1 MTIKLENRIGDSR
14 QKEFNE
20 FLDKDIKRKLLI
32 SPTDSGKTYA
42 TIQYAKANPHKRIA
56 LLCPYI
62 SLVDNLR
69 HSYNGIP
76 CGYGKN
82 WLKNNEHNPFII
94 TTYDSIKNLSDMDM
108 FIVDEAHLMAGHSS
122 FREVIENIFKTN
134 VSTTF
139 ITGTPEVIEN
149 LFSKNDGSVLRFE
162 HYKPEKKGVQLYCG
176 EYNLQNTINNII
188 NKRKRSNNNKT
199 TIIRVNSKDV
209 INKTFETFKN
219 TTNIYYLYSDEDNV
233 LSAGQEMTDVNDLR
247 KGKISEKDIIL
258 CTSIYDAGLSFEVD
272 RDIECYAISQNPRYL
287 PNPIDMIQLSAR
299 VRKDSGYK
307 MDLTII
313 GNDGEFSIY
322 NESLKH
328 ITSAR
333 QLCKRMSVMYEEYS
347 EIDRISYVG
356 LLNYYNIDVVE
367 CTSLDVVNRE
377 CKVNYSADLSDF
389 QIATNFITFTEEYN
403 VIKGMLEDKG
413 QYGQIEILKGQ
424 MEINYHKDS
433 AQVQQVFNILKKAV
447 ELDIDFNIFISDGSF
462 SKKTFKAIESLLSRY
477 TSSSQDTF
485 SNLIREMAYQENKSF
500 NYRELGLFE
509 LSDSDMK
516 NVKTIYNM
524 MYKKNTF
531 RRASQKMKLRE
542 DVSPQLVDM
551 INFLS
556 SNSTYV
562 TSANVQSLVT
572 DNIEYKCDNDVLYE
586 VTNQTQINI

>member
-1 MTIKLENRIGDSR
+1 MTIKLENRIGDSK

-94 TTYDSIKNLSDMDM
+94 TTYDSIKNLSNMDM

-122 FREVIENIFKTN
+122 FREVIENIFETN
-134 VSTTF
+134 IQTTF

-149 LFSKNDGSVLRFE
+149 LFDKEDGSVLRFE
-162 HYKPEKKGVQLYCG
+162 HYKPEKKKIKLYCG
-176 EYNLQNTINNII
+176 KYEVQNTIKNII
-188 NKRKRSNNNKT
+188 ERKRNNNKT
-199 TIIRVNSKDV
+199 TIIRINSKDI
-209 INKTFETFKN
+209 INYTFEYYKN
-219 TTNIYYLYSDEDNV
+219 KVNISYLYSDEDNV
-233 LSAGQEMTDVNDLR
+233 LSAGQEMADVNDLR

-367 CTSLDVVNRE
+367 CTRLDVVEKESKAIKSGN
-377 CKVNYSADLSDF
+377 LSDF
-389 QIATNFITFTEEYN
+389 QIATNFNSFRKEYFI
-403 VIKGMLEDKG
+403 IKGMLEDKG
-413 QYGQIEILKGQ
+413 QYGQIEILEGDK
-424 MEINYHKDS
+424 NVKYHRDS

-447 ELDIDFNIFISDGSF
+447 ELDIDLNIFISDNTF
-462 SKKTFKAIESLLSRY
+462 SKKTFKAVESLLSKY
-477 TSSSQDTF
+477 TSSSSDKF
-485 SNLIREMAYQENKSF
+485 SNLVRGMAYQEDKSF
-500 NYRELGLFE
+500 NYKELGLFE
-509 LSDSDMK
+509 LSDTDIK
-516 NVKTIYNM
+516 NIKTVYNM

-551 INFLS
+551 ISFLS

-562 TSANVQSLVT
+562 TSANLQSLVT

-586 VTNQTQINI
+586 VTNQTQLNV

>member
-1 MTIKLENRIGDSR
+1 MTIKLKNRIGDSR

-69 HSYNGIP
+69 HSYKGIP

-82 WLKNNEHNPFII
+82 WLKNNEHNSFII
-94 TTYDSIKNLSDMDM
+94 TTYDSIKNLSNMDM

-122 FREVIENIFKTN
+122 FREVIENIFETN
-134 VSTTF
+134 IQTTF

-162 HYKPEKKGVQLYCG
+162 HYRPEKKEVQLYCG
-176 EYNLQNTINNII
+176 DYEAQNTIKNII
-188 NKRKRSNNNKT
+188 EKKRNNNKT
-199 TIIRVNSKDV
+199 TIIRINSKDI
-209 INKTFETFKN
+209 INYTFEYYKN
-219 TTNIYYLYSDEDNV
+219 KVNISYLYSDEDNV
-233 LSAGQEMTDVNDLR
+233 LSAGQEMADVNDLR

-272 RDIECYAISQNPRYL
+272 RDIECYAISQNPKYL

-356 LLNYYNIDVVE
+356 LLNYYNIDVLE
-367 CTSLDVVNRE
+367 CTRLDIVE
-377 CKVNYSADLSDF
+377 KESKAIKSSDLSDF
-389 QIATNFITFTEEYN
+389 QIATNFNSFRKEYFI
-403 VIKGMLEDKG
+403 IKGMLEDKG
-413 QYGQIEILKGQ
+413 QYGQIEILEGDK
-424 MEINYHKDS
+424 NVKYHRDS

-447 ELDIDFNIFISDGSF
+447 ELDIDLNIFISDNTF
-462 SKKTFKAIESLLSRY
+462 SKKTFKAVESLLSKY
-477 TSSSQDTF
+477 TSSSSDTF
-485 SNLIREMAYQENKSF
+485 SNLIRGMAYQENKSF
-500 NYRELGLFE
+500 NYKELGLFE

-516 NVKTIYNM
+516 NIKTIYNM

-551 INFLS
+551 ISFLS

-572 DNIEYKCDNDVLYE
+572 DNIEYKCDNNVLYE
-586 VTNQTQINI
+586 VTNQTQLNV

>member
-69 HSYNGIP
+69 HSYKGIP

-94 TTYDSIKNLSDMDM
+94 TTYDSIKNLSNMDM

-122 FREVIENIFKTN
+122 FREVIENIFETN
-134 VSTTF
+134 IQTTF

-149 LFSKNDGSVLRFE
+149 LFDKEDGSVLKFE
-162 HYKPEKKGVQLYCG
+162 HYKPEKKKIKLYCG
-176 EYNLQNTINNII
+176 KYEVQNTIKNII
-188 NKRKRSNNNKT
+188 EGKRNNNKT
-199 TIIRVNSKDV
+199 TIIRINSKDI
-209 INKTFETFKN
+209 INYTFEYYKN
-219 TTNIYYLYSDEDNV
+219 KVNISYLYSDEDNV

-272 RDIECYAISQNPRYL
+272 RDIECYAISQNPKYL

-367 CTSLDVVNRE
+367 CTRLDIVE
-377 CKVNYSADLSDF
+377 KESKAIKSSDLSDF
-389 QIATNFITFTEEYN
+389 QIATNFNSFRREYFI
-403 VIKGMLEDKG
+403 IKGMLEDKG
-413 QYGQIEILKGQ
+413 QYGQIEILEGDK
-424 MEINYHKDS
+424 NVKYHRDS

-447 ELDIDFNIFISDGSF
+447 ELDIDLNIFISDNTF
-462 SKKTFKAIESLLSRY
+462 SKKTFKAVESLLSKY
-477 TSSSQDTF
+477 TSSSSDTF
-485 SNLIREMAYQENKSF
+485 SNLIRGMAYQENKSF
-500 NYRELGLFE
+500 NYKELGLFE

-516 NVKTIYNM
+516 NIKTIYNM

-551 INFLS
+551 ISFLS

-572 DNIEYKCDNDVLYE
+572 DNIEYKCDNNVLYE
-586 VTNQTQINI
+586 VTNQTQLNV